1 MSQSAKS
8 ALDAEAGRAAVAA
21 TEAARRCAEVEKK
34 ANRAAA
40 RFAEASGRQSRD
52 TFSED
57 GAVMTPLATDDRRA
71 LDAARDASRLSQGG
85 AASGARLQRMP
96 GTKSRAARRLADDA
110 RQLQEE
116 EPPPIPFDLG
126 MQQPVASDSD
136 GEFPEEAA
144 SPGMRKARRRI
155 GRQKEEIHALRRLV
169 CGGWM
174 AQWRMLCELG
184 EDPVP
189 AVDDDPSTP
198 SRESL
203 EDEEDYELEFS
214 GGARVDPAAL
224 AGRFA
229 ADISAL
235 DAATAQ
241 LAGGAAPDAEAAP
254 YASALAETLLQME
267 RASGCLRALAAIE
280 VAPWT
285 PAQLREQLDAAY
297 GRLEDMSSRRGSITR
312 RATPTRRPA
321 NGTNSDVVGE
331 RAELRRVRPP
341 RQTCAADEAGSSGN
355 TRPSNTPLPPP
366 PPLAARGE
374 RANGVGAAP
383 PVRPAAA
390 LIRSHRPVF
399 GHDDRLI
406 DAVDL
411 GAERGCRR
419 ATSTGPATGSPGTG
433 DGRACLRLRHRG
445 ESRRKYTWAPEPAD
459 FGGAR
464 RPNPGRRVSG
474 TWSAPPWR
482 PRLSKRSSAKPA
494 LVVVAYVIERTRARR
509 PRRRRPGS
517 AASSSVE
524 RVEVIAVLRS
534 RQRAPIPCAIHA
546 PCEGSSTRR
555 HTHCC
560 CCCWQF
566 WALRSARVLKR
577 SPLGGQWR
585 YARRKMENG
594 TRGAWM

>member
-21 TEAARRCAEVEKK
+21 TEAARRCTDIEKK

-71 LDAARDASRLSQGG
+71 LDAARDASRLAKEALQ
-85 AASGARLQRMP
+85 AARA
-96 GTKSRAARRLADDA
+96 TKECRALRARAARRLADDA

-116 EPPPIPFDLG
+116 EPPPVPFDLG

-297 GRLEDMSSRRGSITR
+297 GRLEDMSSRRGGSVAR
-312 RATPTRRPA
+312 RSTPTRRPA
-321 NGTNSDVVGE
+321 NGTNSTSWVSVWNCGAFGHRD
-331 RAELRRVRPP
+331 EL
-341 RQTCAADEAGSSGN
+341 AADEA
-355 TRPSNTPLPPP
+355 
-366 PPLAARGE
+366 
-374 RANGVGAAP
+374 
-383 PVRPAAA
+383 
-390 LIRSHRPVF
+390 
-399 GHDDRLI
+399 
-406 DAVDL
+406 
-411 GAERGCRR
+411 
-419 ATSTGPATGSPGTG
+419 
-433 DGRACLRLRHRG
+433 
-445 ESRRKYTWAPEPAD
+445 
-459 FGGAR
+459 
-464 RPNPGRRVSG
+464 
-474 TWSAPPWR
+474 
-482 PRLSKRSSAKPA
+482 
-494 LVVVAYVIERTRARR
+494 
-509 PRRRRPGS
+509 
-517 AASSSVE
+517 
-524 RVEVIAVLRS
+524 
-534 RQRAPIPCAIHA
+534 
-546 PCEGSSTRR
+546 
-555 HTHCC
+555 
-560 CCCWQF
+560 
-566 WALRSARVLKR
+566 
-577 SPLGGQWR
+577 
-585 YARRKMENG
+585 
-594 TRGAWM
+594 

>member
-1 MSQSAKS
+1 M
-8 ALDAEAGRAAVAA
+8 
-21 TEAARRCAEVEKK
+21 EKK

-71 LDAARDASRLSQGG
+71 LDAARDASRLAKEALQ
-85 AASGARLQRMP
+85 AARA
-96 GTKSRAARRLADDA
+96 TKECRALRARAARRLADDA

-116 EPPPIPFDLG
+116 EPPPVPFDLG
-126 MQQPVASDSD
+126 MQQPIASDSD

-297 GRLEDMSSRRGSITR
+297 GRLEDMSSRRGSIAR

-321 NGTNSDVVGE
+321 NGTNSTSWVSVWNCGAFGHRD
-331 RAELRRVRPP
+331 EL
-341 RQTCAADEAGSSGN
+341 AADAAARHAASGN
-355 TRPSNTPLPPP
+355 M
-366 PPLAARGE
+366 
-374 RANGVGAAP
+374 
-383 PVRPAAA
+383 
-390 LIRSHRPVF
+390 
-399 GHDDRLI
+399 
-406 DAVDL
+406 
-411 GAERGCRR
+411 
-419 ATSTGPATGSPGTG
+419 
-433 DGRACLRLRHRG
+433 
-445 ESRRKYTWAPEPAD
+445 
-459 FGGAR
+459 
-464 RPNPGRRVSG
+464 
-474 TWSAPPWR
+474 
-482 PRLSKRSSAKPA
+482 
-494 LVVVAYVIERTRARR
+494 
-509 PRRRRPGS
+509 
-517 AASSSVE
+517 
-524 RVEVIAVLRS
+524 
-534 RQRAPIPCAIHA
+534 
-546 PCEGSSTRR
+546 
-555 HTHCC
+555 
-560 CCCWQF
+560 
-566 WALRSARVLKR
+566 
-577 SPLGGQWR
+577 PLG
-585 YARRKMENG
+585 E
-594 TRGAWM
+594 